1 MAENITINKRY
12 TDIINKCICN
22 IVQANI
28 DTHVNNEQTVVK
40 DLDVFNYDHILK
52 KAQSHIT
59 KPRNIKELP
68 SLMAVQKF
76 LDGMNLGI
84 KIYYGYLNTV
94 RINTTAISIHNDSN
108 VFTFYT
114 NTNLLL
120 DVRNPMGCNDSYVSI
135 RFYSKNKDIDF
146 GLTHKRSTGDNL
158 VEMLPGGHPSTQNIG
173 KNKQIIEHKLIKYM
187 NPCIYNDFLLTCDE
201 SVVAGAFNIT

>member
-68 SLMAVQKF
+68 SLIATRKF
-76 LDGMNLGI
+76 LDSINLGI

-94 RINTTAISIHNDSN
+94 RINATDNDSN

-120 DVRNPMGCNDSYVSI
+120 DVRNPMGCNDSSVLI

-158 VEMLPGGHPSTQNIG
+158 VEMLHGGYPSHQNIG
-173 KNKQIIEHKLIKYM
+173 KNKLSSFK
-187 NPCIYNDFLLTCDE
+187 F
-201 SVVAGAFNIT
+201 